1 LGLQVRNSGNEG
13 GGLLNDGVGADF
25 VQKEKVLPH
34 GFQLPADVGK
44 RYRVTGE
51 VLLKLNQ
58 MSV

>member
-1 LGLQVRNSGNEG
+1 M
-13 GGLLNDGVGADF
+13 LNDGVGADF

-51 VLLKLNQ
+51 VLLKVNQ
-58 MSV
+58 ISA